1 MLEDRSQSSAV
12 AALFTNISRFY
23 PKKIFLEKGL
33 LSNLIY
39 NMARIIKFEKNDCAP
54 CAQVSA
60 YLDNKGISYET
71 INPFDEP
78 ELAVKFK
85 VRTVPTV
92 IVLDGEEIKHRIIG
106 FKPEELEVAVTQ

>member
-1 MLEDRSQSSAV
+1 
-12 AALFTNISRFY
+12 
-23 PKKIFLEKGL
+23 
-33 LSNLIY
+33 
-39 NMARIIKFEKNDCAP
+39 MARIIKFEKNDCAP

-71 INPFDEP
+71 VNPFDEP

-92 IVLDGEEIKHRIIG
+92 IVLENDEIKNRIIG
-106 FKPEELEVAVTQ
+106 FNPSELDQIAL

>member
-1 MLEDRSQSSAV
+1 
-12 AALFTNISRFY
+12 
-23 PKKIFLEKGL
+23 
-33 LSNLIY
+33 
-39 NMARIIKFEKNDCAP
+39 MARIIKFEKNDCAP

-71 INPFDEP
+71 VNPFDEP

-92 IVLDGEEIKHRIIG
+92 IVLENDEIKNRIIG
-106 FKPEELEVAVTQ
+106 FNPAELDQIAL

>member
-1 MLEDRSQSSAV
+1 
-12 AALFTNISRFY
+12 
-23 PKKIFLEKGL
+23 
-33 LSNLIY
+33 
-39 NMARIIKFEKNDCAP
+39 MARIIKFEKNDCAP

-60 YLDNKGISYET
+60 YLDSKGIAYET

-92 IVLDGEEIKHRIIG
+92 IVLENDEIKNRIIG
-106 FKPEELEVAVTQ
+106 FNPTELDQIAL

>member
-1 MLEDRSQSSAV
+1 
-12 AALFTNISRFY
+12 
-23 PKKIFLEKGL
+23 
-33 LSNLIY
+33 
-39 NMARIIKFEKNDCAP
+39 MARIIKFEKNDCAP

-71 INPFDEP
+71 VNPFDSP

-92 IVLDGEEIKHRIIG
+92 IVLDNDEVKHRVIG
-106 FKPEELEVAVTQ
+106 FKPEELDQIVH

>member
-1 MLEDRSQSSAV
+1 
-12 AALFTNISRFY
+12 
-23 PKKIFLEKGL
+23 
-33 LSNLIY
+33 
-39 NMARIIKFEKNDCAP
+39 MARIIKFEKNDCAP

-60 YLDNKGISYET
+60 YLDSKGIAYET

-92 IVLDGEEIKHRIIG
+92 IVLENDEIKNRIIG
-106 FKPEELEVAVTQ
+106 FNPAELDLIAL

>member
-1 MLEDRSQSSAV
+1 
-12 AALFTNISRFY
+12 
-23 PKKIFLEKGL
+23 
-33 LSNLIY
+33 
-39 NMARIIKFEKNDCAP
+39 MARIIKFEKNDCAP

-60 YLDNKGISYET
+60 YLDSKGIAYET

-92 IVLDGEEIKHRIIG
+92 IVLENDEIKNRIIG
-106 FKPEELEVAVTQ
+106 FNPNELDQIAL

>member
-12 AALFTNISRFY
+12 AALFINISRFY

-39 NMARIIKFEKNDCAP
+39 NMARIIKFEKYDCAP